1 MKVLKHL
8 NNPTFFSNLSQSYP
22 VQSITSTGLYR
33 AYNSFPPSTII
44 CNPNQIFS
52 NPFTQYNQIPPS
64 IHYSHLPI
72 TNAIPANYYS
82 CQSLPINYSVPS
94 LSYPGRY
101 NTLSSFSYSS
111 LPTGITY
118 SSATYQSLNPPIP
131 PNFYAPQSS
140 NLPHNIVSSNLSIFN
155 VSSYRSNQVA
165 LDSNPP
171 IEFADNFS
179 MRIKKADDSYDK
191 LDLKQIAHLVPIG
204 FTGGILEPEINSR
217 NNKLKICNSVSLS
230 EVQSKIWIRN
240 GDNLVELPNHL
251 LEKNSWIYNQ
261 NSNFSSTISQHDI
274 STQTNF
280 IHDNSHTG
288 NSKGILSI
296 MTKLGQL
303 TKSIERSQRIT
314 NLEREILG
322 ASFSGEDLSTST
334 QDDKELTSISDSTT
348 PSSQLSLSLSPS
360 SQLSLSLSPSSP
372 PTTIISKLEIM
383 TLREKMVNGDL
394 DGYGIGSE
402 FIIRF
407 TEKPNLTGRAI
418 IC

>member
-33 AYNSFPPSTII
+33 AYNSYPPSTII
-44 CNPNQIFS
+44 RNPNQIFS

-72 TNAIPANYYS
+72 TNSIPANYYS
-82 CQSLPINYSVPS
+82 CQSLPVNYSVPS

-101 NTLSSFSYSS
+101 NPISSFSYSS

-140 NLPHNIVSSNLSIFN
+140 NLSHNIASSNLSNFN

-191 LDLKQIAHLVPIG
+191 LDLKQIAHLVPNG
-204 FTGGILEPEINSR
+204 LTGGILEPEIDSR
-217 NNKLKICNSVSLS
+217 NNKLKIC
-230 EVQSKIWIRN
+230 
-240 GDNLVELPNHL
+240 PNIKL
-251 LEKNSWIYNQ
+251 L
-261 NSNFSSTISQHDI
+261 
-274 STQTNF
+274 
-280 IHDNSHTG
+280 
-288 NSKGILSI
+288 
-296 MTKLGQL
+296 
-303 TKSIERSQRIT
+303 
-314 NLEREILG
+314 
-322 ASFSGEDLSTST
+322 
-334 QDDKELTSISDSTT
+334 
-348 PSSQLSLSLSPS
+348 
-360 SQLSLSLSPSSP
+360 
-372 PTTIISKLEIM
+372 
-383 TLREKMVNGDL
+383 
-394 DGYGIGSE
+394 
-402 FIIRF
+402 
-407 TEKPNLTGRAI
+407 
-418 IC
+418 